1 MSCSGT
7 TCTTSYEIAA
17 AKPFGGFEWLWQR
30 PSVWLAKFNR
40 GCEQSH
46 QHRQLLELS
55 DRLLAD
61 IGLSREQAVEEACK
75 SIWIDLTMCRT
86 QR

>member
-7 TCTTSYEIAA
+7 TCTTRYEIAA
-17 AKPFGGFEWLWQR
+17 AKPFAGFEQLWQK
-30 PSVWLAKFNR
+30 PSEWLAGFSD
-40 GCEQSH
+40 GCERSH
-46 QHRQLLELS
+46 QRRQLLELS

-75 SIWIDLTMCRT
+75 SFWIGATVWRL
-86 QR
+86 